1 VCLEL
6 PPVRPG
12 LGGVVSDAVDP
23 PCGRAL
29 VADDDPLVQWAV
41 RQTIESLGYRVETA
55 STRDEMLGRLFGGG
69 IDLVVTANALERI
82 DVMDIVRELRLYRH
96 ETAVCVLCSR
106 ENADEY
112 RKELPG
118 SVLLEKPFALED
130 LTQSVRQATAP
141 DRSRS

>member
-1 VCLEL
+1 M
-6 PPVRPG
+6 
-12 LGGVVSDAVDP
+12 SDAGDQP
-23 PCGRAL
+23 RGRAL

-55 STRDEMLGRLFGGG
+55 STRDEMLGRLFGGS
-69 IDLVVTANALERI
+69 IDLVVTSNALERH

-106 ENADEY
+106 ESAEEY

-118 SVLLEKPFALED
+118 SVLLEKPFALEE
-130 LTQSVRQATAP
+130 LTQSVQRATTPVRP
-141 DRSRS
+141 DP